1 MFHLSPHT
9 HLHPARYLDI
19 YEEIRMD
26 NDFLSFF
33 KHALPK
39 IQSQARIA

>member
-1 MFHLSPHT
+1 
-9 HLHPARYLDI
+9 
-19 YEEIRMD
+19 MD

-39 IQSQARIA
+39 IQSQARIAWLQARSWLSKMRCAKNVI